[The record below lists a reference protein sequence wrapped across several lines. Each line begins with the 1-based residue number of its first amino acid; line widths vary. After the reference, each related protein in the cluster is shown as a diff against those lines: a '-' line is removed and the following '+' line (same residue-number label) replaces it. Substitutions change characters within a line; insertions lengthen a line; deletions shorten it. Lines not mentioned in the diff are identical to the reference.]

1 MSSPF
6 AQKFMGK
13 RPFSDEQYEALAKK
27 YAKREKEESAETG
40 APDYE
45 LKLKLQKQLAEEL
58 AKKKESGDN
67 SPLKGAY
74 ASGAGGM
81 SYVSSAP
88 AFQNLQDKISA
99 GIQAGLDLKKAKKK
113 KEQWSKAFNY
123 YKPEQTPST
132 YNFQSNVG
140 LSDYKESNEQNP
152 FYKGQD

>member
-1 MSSPF
+1 MSADTVPQLLHELKHLNNMSSPF

-67 SPLKGAY
+67 SPLKSAY
-74 ASGAGGM
+74 ASGAGGSEDLLTQVPM
-81 SYVSSAP
+81 MSQAFSNLQGQIMAGFKEQQRKKELKDRKCPPGGVSYVDSEGKFHSC
-88 AFQNLQDKISA
+88 N
-99 GIQAGLDLKKAKKK
+99 
-113 KEQWSKAFNY
+113 
-123 YKPEQTPST
+123 
-132 YNFQSNVG
+132 
-140 LSDYKESNEQNP
+140 
-152 FYKGQD
+152 